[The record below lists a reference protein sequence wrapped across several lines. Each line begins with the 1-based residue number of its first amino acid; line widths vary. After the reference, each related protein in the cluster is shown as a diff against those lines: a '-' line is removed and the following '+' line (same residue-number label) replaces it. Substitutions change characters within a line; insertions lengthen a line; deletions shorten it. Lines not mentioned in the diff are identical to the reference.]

1 VDIIFEIVIE
11 NYYFY
16 LSAISFINNLNRCIM
31 GDFRKLRVWQ
41 KAKELAVK
49 IYQLVKKQTISKDYG
64 YKDQIQRAAISIPAN
79 IAEGDELGTD
89 KQSVRHFFI
98 AKGSCAELHTLIII
112 GSEIGY
118 IDNDIANILINDCK
132 IISVMLAKIIHA
144 RS

>member
-1 VDIIFEIVIE
+1 
-11 NYYFY
+11 
-16 LSAISFINNLNRCIM
+16 M

-41 KAKELAVK
+41 KAKELAVR

-89 KQSVRHFFI
+89 KQSIRHFFI
-98 AKGSCAELHTLIII
+98 AKGSCAELQTLIVI

-118 IDNDIANILINDCK
+118 IDNDIADILINECK
-132 IISVMLAKIIHA
+132 IISVMLARIIRT